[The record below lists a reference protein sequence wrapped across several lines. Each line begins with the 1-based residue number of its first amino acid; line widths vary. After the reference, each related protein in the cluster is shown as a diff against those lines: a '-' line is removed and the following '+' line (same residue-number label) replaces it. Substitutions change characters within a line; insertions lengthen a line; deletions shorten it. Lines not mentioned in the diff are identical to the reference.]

1 MVTTGRTERPTAKQV
16 RIELTD
22 AEFAGLLARA
32 RAEDVHTGG
41 VYDLR
46 GAVIAVWER
55 PWADVDAWKYLS
67 KIGEIHYQH
76 PSAAVPPTIRRLV
89 AYPGHTPDEMLVH
102 VAHLT
107 GRQRKDFSGI

>member
-1 MVTTGRTERPTAKQV
+1 MVMAGRTERPTAQSV

-22 AEFAGLLARA
+22 AEFARLLSRA
-32 RAEDVHTGG
+32 RAEDVHTRG

-46 GAVIAVWER
+46 GAVITVWER

-67 KIGEIHYQH
+67 KIGEIHFQY
-76 PSAAVPPTIRRLV
+76 PSADVPPLVRRLV
-89 AYPGHTPDEMLVH
+89 AYPGHAPDEMLVH

-107 GRQRKDFSGI
+107 GRQRKDFAGI